1 MCFTQRSFD
10 IFDVNELKGVSI
22 VLHEVDT
29 TNHSGSIV
37 LLQLFDDMLPIK
49 RNTLYVYLCVI
60 VVFYAS
66 SAADD

>member
-10 IFDVNELKGVSI
+10 IFDVNELKGVGI

-49 RNTLYVYLCVI
+49 RNTLYVL
-60 VVFYAS
+60 
-66 SAADD
+66 